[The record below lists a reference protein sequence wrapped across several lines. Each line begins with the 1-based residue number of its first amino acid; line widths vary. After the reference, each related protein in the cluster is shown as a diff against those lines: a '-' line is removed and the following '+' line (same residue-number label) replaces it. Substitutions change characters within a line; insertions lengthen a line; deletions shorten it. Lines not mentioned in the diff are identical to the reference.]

1 MAYSLGLTLYN
12 LKTRGDLAGGDPALP
27 PRPDG
32 PLIWLHA
39 PGQDSLMQVCGL
51 AHRLEEE
58 EGATVL
64 LTTSAPLPSQ
74 MTVLSTPPPLETPAA
89 VRAFLDHWHP
99 DIAAF
104 AEGELRPALMH
115 EAHERGIP
123 MVMLDARAP
132 FFLKE
137 RDGWWPGLMRGLMSQ
152 FRAVHAVDE
161 PGARAL
167 RRAGALAKSVQV
179 CGRMEFPSATLPCT
193 EAERAE
199 LARLLATRPV
209 WLAAGLPESEEA
221 LVIEAHRT
229 ALKLSH
235 RLLLIVSPQDQ
246 ARADALAERMQDTEG
261 WAVARRSL
269 EDQPDPEVQVYI
281 TDADTELGLWYRLAP
296 ITYLAGSLSKKGA
309 VRDPMEPAA
318 LGSAII
324 HGPKAG
330 RYGAAMGRLA
340 ASQATN
346 LVGSSSDLAEALG
359 ELLAPDRAAKLAQAA
374 WIVASDGAEATDM
387 AMVTILRLMKED
399 R

>member
-1 MAYSLGLTLYN
+1 
-12 LKTRGDLAGGDPALP
+12 
-27 PRPDG
+27 
-32 PLIWLHA
+32 
-39 PGQDSLMQVCGL
+39 
-51 AHRLEEE
+51 
-58 EGATVL
+58 
-64 LTTSAPLPSQ
+64 
-74 MTVLSTPPPLETPAA
+74 
-89 VRAFLDHWHP
+89 
-99 DIAAF
+99 
-104 AEGELRPALMH
+104 
-115 EAHERGIP
+115 
-123 MVMLDARAP
+123 
-132 FFLKE
+132 
-137 RDGWWPGLMRGLMSQ
+137 
-152 FRAVHAVDE
+152 
-161 PGARAL
+161 
-167 RRAGALAKSVQV
+167 
-179 CGRMEFPSATLPCT
+179 
-193 EAERAE
+193 
-199 LARLLATRPV
+199 
-209 WLAAGLPESEEA
+209 
-221 LVIEAHRT
+221 
-229 ALKLSH
+229 
-235 RLLLIVSPQDQ
+235 
-246 ARADALAERMQDTEG
+246 MQDTEG